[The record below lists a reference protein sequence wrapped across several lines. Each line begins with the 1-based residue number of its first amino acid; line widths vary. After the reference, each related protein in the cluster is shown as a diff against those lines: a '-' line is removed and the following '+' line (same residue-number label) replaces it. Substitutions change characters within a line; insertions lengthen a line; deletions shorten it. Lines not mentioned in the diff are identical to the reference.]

1 MKRHSTPL
9 AALAILAA
17 ALLPFAAACKKKPPT
32 TTAEAR
38 PPVEAPAP
46 PETRV
51 PPPPPPAPAEAAGE
65 VMTQDISEMN
75 KKGYLTDAYFDYDQ
89 SDLRDDARTAL
100 SGNAQWLKRYP
111 SIQILVEG
119 HCDER
124 GTSAYNLALG
134 DRRANAARDYVASL
148 GISAARVRTVSYG
161 KERPFCT
168 ESSESCWQQNRRA
181 HFVITE
187 LAPLNKLRGLA
198 SSTRDWS
205 S

>member
-168 ESSESCWQQNRRA
+168 EASESCWQQNRRA
-181 HFVITE
+181 HFVIT
-187 LAPLNKLRGLA
+187 AK
-198 SSTRDWS
+198 
-205 S
+205 

>member
-17 ALLPFAAACKKKPPT
+17 ALLPLAGACKKKPPT

-51 PPPPPPAPAEAAGE
+51 PPPPPSAPAEAAGE
-65 VMTQDISEMN
+65 VMTQDISELN

-100 SGNAQWLKRYP
+100 SGNAEWLKRYP
-111 SIQILVEG
+111 SIQVLVEG

-134 DRRANAARDYVASL
+134 DHRANAARDYVASL

-181 HFVITE
+181 HFVIT
-187 LAPLNKLRGLA
+187 AK
-198 SSTRDWS
+198 
-205 S
+205 

>member
-9 AALAILAA
+9 VALAILAT
-17 ALLPFAAACKKKPPT
+17 ALLPLAGACKKKPPT

-38 PPVEAPAP
+38 PPVEAPGP

-51 PPPPPPAPAEAAGE
+51 PPPPPSAPPEAGGE
-65 VMTQDISEMN
+65 VMTQEISEMN
-75 KKGYLTDAYFDYDQ
+75 KKGYLQDAYFDYDQ

-100 SGNAQWLKRYP
+100 SANAAWLKKYP
-111 SIQILVEG
+111 SIQILIEG

-134 DRRANAARDYVASL
+134 DRRANAARDYLASL
-148 GISAARVRTVSYG
+148 GISPARVRTVSYG

-168 ESSESCWQQNRRA
+168 ESSETCWQQNRRS
-181 HFVITE
+181 HFVIT
-187 LAPLNKLRGLA
+187 AK
-198 SSTRDWS
+198 
-205 S
+205 

>member
-9 AALAILAA
+9 VALAL
-17 ALLPFAAACKKKPPT
+17 FAAAILPLAQGCKKKPPT

-38 PPVEAPAP
+38 PPVEQPA

-51 PPPPPPAPAEAAGE
+51 PPPATGAPREPVETE
-65 VMTQDISEMN
+65 VLATDISELN
-75 KKGYLTDAYFDYDQ
+75 KKGYLKDAFYDYDQ

-100 SGNAQWLKRYP
+100 ASNAEWLKRYP
-111 SIQILVEG
+111 SIQVLIEG

-134 DRRANAARDYVASL
+134 DRRANAARDYLDSL
-148 GISAARVRTVSYG
+148 GVAASRVRTVSYG

-168 ESSESCWQQNRRA
+168 ESTEDCWQQNRRG
-181 HFVITE
+181 HFVIT
-187 LAPLNKLRGLA
+187 AK
-198 SSTRDWS
+198 
-205 S
+205 

>member
-17 ALLPFAAACKKKPPT
+17 ALLPLAGACKKKPPT

-51 PPPPPPAPAEAAGE
+51 PPPPPSAPAEAAGE
-65 VMTQDISEMN
+65 VMTQDISELN

-100 SGNAQWLKRYP
+100 SGNAEWLKRYP
-111 SIQILVEG
+111 SIQVLVEG

-181 HFVITE
+181 HFVIT
-187 LAPLNKLRGLA
+187 AK
-198 SSTRDWS
+198 
-205 S
+205 

>member
-9 AALAILAA
+9 AALAILAT
-17 ALLPFAAACKKKPPT
+17 ALLPLAGACKKKPPT

-51 PPPPPPAPAEAAGE
+51 PPPPPSAPPEAGAE

-75 KKGYLTDAYFDYDQ
+75 KKGYLQDAFFDYDQ
-89 SDLRDDARTAL
+89 SDLRDDARTVL
-100 SGNAQWLKRYP
+100 SADAEWLKRYP
-111 SIQILVEG
+111 SIQVLVEG

-134 DRRANAARDYVASL
+134 DRRANAARDYIASL

-181 HFVITE
+181 HFVIT
-187 LAPLNKLRGLA
+187 AK
-198 SSTRDWS
+198 
-205 S
+205 